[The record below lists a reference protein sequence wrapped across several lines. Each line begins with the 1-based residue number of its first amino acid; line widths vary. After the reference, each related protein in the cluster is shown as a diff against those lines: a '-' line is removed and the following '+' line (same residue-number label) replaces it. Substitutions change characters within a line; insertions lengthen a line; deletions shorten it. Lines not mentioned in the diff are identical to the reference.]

1 MSTKIQDYILTTTPE
16 TCLRILAQRIYA
28 PPITHTSFVLSLVM
42 KSLPLLSNATS
53 AGRKHLFGQFALLGL
68 LMTLIAAVFDVDGS
82 VGIPVEGLNTILLRR

>member
-1 MSTKIQDYILTTTPE
+1 MTTSKVSSTVPLQCT
-16 TCLRILAQRIYA
+16 YA
-28 PPITHTSFVLSLVM
+28 PPIIHTSFVLSLVM

-82 VGIPVEGLNTILLRR
+82 VGIPVEGLNAILLRR